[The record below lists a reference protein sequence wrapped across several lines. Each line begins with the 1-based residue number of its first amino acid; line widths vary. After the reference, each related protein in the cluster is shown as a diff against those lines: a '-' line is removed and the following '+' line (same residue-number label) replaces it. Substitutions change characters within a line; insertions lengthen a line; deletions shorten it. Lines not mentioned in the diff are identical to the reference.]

1 MEIVK
6 EKQAYLAP
14 NSKSIIVEYQGI
26 ICESPTEPINPGTG
40 HDW

>member
-1 MEIVK
+1 MKQIK
-6 EKQAYLAP
+6 QNYEKPALKDIQ
-14 NSKSIIVEYQGI
+14 IEYQGI